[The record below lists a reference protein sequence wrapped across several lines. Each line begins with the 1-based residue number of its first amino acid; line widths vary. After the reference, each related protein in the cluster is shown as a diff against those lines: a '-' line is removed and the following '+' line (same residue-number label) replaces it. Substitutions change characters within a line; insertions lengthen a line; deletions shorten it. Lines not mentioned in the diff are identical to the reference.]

1 MVDAPWGSDPL
12 AYLAD
17 IGSQT
22 DSDFDPGLVALAF
35 SARETPD
42 IPLKNYLDH
51 LEQLA
56 YGAERQLVG
65 DDAEAFAEALRGSIH
80 RKFGYQGDRATY
92 DDLQNA
98 DLLRVIDRRR
108 GLPVAL
114 GILYMS
120 VCHRLGWNMQGLA
133 FPGHFL
139 VSLNLGTARLP
150 IDPFEGGRSLSAA
163 DMRGLLKRMQGEQAE
178 LTAEYY
184 RPVSDRE
191 VLLRLQN
198 NIKLR
203 RLRIGDLP
211 GALMI
216 LEGMLALAPSVN
228 ELRWENALVHVRL
241 ENISE
246 AIRELQFLVE
256 KEKNGDFGLR
266 SAALMEDLKRKLN

>member
-1 MVDAPWGSDPL
+1 MANAPWGSDPL

-56 YGAERQLVG
+56 AWAERQLVG

-80 RKFGYQGDRATY
+80 IKFGYQGDSATY

-98 DLLRVIDRRR
+98 DLVRVIDRRR

-150 IDPFEGGRSLSAA
+150 IDPFQGGRSLSAA
-163 DMRGLLKRMQGEQAE
+163 DMRSILKGIQGEQAK
-178 LTAEYY
+178 LTAECYK
-184 RPVSDRE
+184 PVTDQE

-211 GALMI
+211 GALMT
-216 LEGMLALAPSVN
+216 LEGMLAFAPGLN
-228 ELRWENALVHVRL
+228 ELRREIAMVHIRL
-241 ENISE
+241 ENILAAYRTLEIYLEHEDSDVRQQE
-246 AIRELQFLVE
+246 ASMILEKIRKSIQ
-256 KEKNGDFGLR
+256 
-266 SAALMEDLKRKLN
+266 

>member
-1 MVDAPWGSDPL
+1 MADAPWGSDPL

-56 YGAERQLVG
+56 SESERQLVG
-65 DDAEAFAEALRGSIH
+65 DNAEAFAEALRGSIH
-80 RKFGYQGDRATY
+80 IKFGYQGDSATY

-98 DLLRVIDRRR
+98 DLVRVIDRRR

-114 GILYMS
+114 GIVYMS

-150 IDPFEGGRSLSAA
+150 IDPFDGGRSLSAA
-163 DMRGLLKRMQGEQAE
+163 DMRSILKRIQGEQAE
-178 LTAEYY
+178 LTAECYQ
-184 RPVSDRE
+184 PVTDQE

-211 GALMI
+211 GALMT
-216 LEGMLALAPSVN
+216 LEGMLALAPGVN
-228 ELRWENALVHVRL
+228 ELRREIAMIHIQM

-246 AIRELQFLVE
+246 AIHQLQIYLDRETNNNLRMKVATLLQE
-256 KEKNGDFGLR
+256 
-266 SAALMEDLKRKLN
+266 LKIKLN